1 MIMSVGTS
9 RLGQP
14 LITLLV
20 NMKFT
25 GHDIGSVSI
34 FVSIAFLKKLTTIIK
49 LYNKLIKNVNGLLRT
64 LLPNGLYMCGA

>member
-1 MIMSVGTS
+1 MSVRHKQIVSAT
-9 RLGQP
+9 
-14 LITLLV
+14 ITLLV
-20 NMKFT
+20 NVKFT

-49 LYNKLIKNVNGLLRT
+49 LYNKLTKNVNGLLRT